1 MAGLSWVQ
9 GSGERLER
17 RPLLDPGA
25 GARQREPGPFDRGR
39 GAAQTACIVVDRIKF
54 IIAQQREKSEG
65 FPPKGPERG
74 EKMRP
79 LLDEREKRG

>member
-25 GARQREPGPFDRGR
+25 GARQRESGPFGRGR

-54 IIAQQREKSEG
+54 IIAQQSQNFLHILYDILIKRCAFLLLSVSET
-65 FPPKGPERG
+65 
-74 EKMRP
+74 
-79 LLDEREKRG
+79 